1 MAKLVFELDM
11 TDRNMQARYI
21 LFEDDCEILRFEKFA
36 STISFYEMDCK
47 LFLWKKGFEYN
58 YCKAIS

>member
-47 LFLWKKGFEYN
+47 LFFMEKRF
-58 YCKAIS
+58 